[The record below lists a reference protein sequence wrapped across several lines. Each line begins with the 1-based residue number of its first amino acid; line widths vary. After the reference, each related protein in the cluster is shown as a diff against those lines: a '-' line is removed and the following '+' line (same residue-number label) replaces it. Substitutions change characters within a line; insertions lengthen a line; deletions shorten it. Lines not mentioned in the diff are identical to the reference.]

1 MVCGAKIVANNTLK
15 KYFVFN
21 RQFSNLRACN
31 NLSMKN
37 SFGLQALLGL
47 IFSFVFLTLNAQD
60 VKPDTV
66 RVGIFITSIHDIDFK
81 QKEYSTN
88 FWIWLKYKRREFD
101 FYNNLEV
108 PQAKTVTKSFV
119 TVDSTDDRIF
129 MQMKLQCVMKDSWR
143 IENFPFDRQSLRI
156 SLENSQFDSRE
167 MVFIADTVGEH
178 FDRRFTLR
186 GWSIDS
192 CVISIGKKIY
202 ETGFGDE
209 DLAKPHTEYSSFR
222 TRLVIRRE
230 ATGLFW
236 KMFLGMYIAFL
247 ISYVCFYIHADGMDS
262 RFGLGVGSLFAVI
275 GNKYIIDSALPE
287 SSSFTLVDLLHG
299 LTLFFILATIA
310 ANAYSLSLIKK
321 DKVEKAYKFD
331 MLASRVVLIAYVLVN
346 VWFIWK
352 ASRS

>member
-1 MVCGAKIVANNTLK
+1 MTK
-15 KYFVFN
+15 KSDS
-21 RQFSNLRACN
+21 R
-31 NLSMKN
+31 
-37 SFGLQALLGL
+37 ALL
-47 IFSFVFLTLNAQD
+47 VFLFLSVFINIGAQD

-66 RVGIFITSIHDIDFK
+66 RFGIYITSIHDIDFK

-88 FWIWLKYKRREFD
+88 FWIWLKYNRKEFD

-108 PQAKTVTKSFV
+108 PQAKSVTKSFV
-119 TVDSTDDRIF
+119 TVDSADGSIY

-143 IENFPFDRQSLRI
+143 IENFPFDRQNLRI
-156 SLENSQFDSRE
+156 SFENSQYDSKE
-167 MVFIADTVGEH
+167 MIFVADTVGQH
-178 FDRRFTLR
+178 FDQRFTLR

-192 CVISIGKKIY
+192 CVISTGTKIY

-209 DLAKPHTEYSSFR
+209 ELAKPRTEYSAFR
-222 TRLVIRRE
+222 TRLVIKRD
-230 ATGLFW
+230 ASGLFW

-299 LTLFFILATIA
+299 LTLFFIFATIA
-310 ANAYSLSLIKK
+310 ANAYSLNLIKK
-321 DKVEKAYKFD
+321 DKVAKAYKFD
-331 MLASRVVLIAYVLVN
+331 ILASRIVLVVYVLLN
-346 VWFIWK
+346 IWFIWK
-352 ASRS
+352 ASKG